1 MLHRVAARSLGQVA
15 IAFHGESWRLGH
27 ASLLLLA
34 MDGIRH
40 GASRVHS
47 GGLRS
52 GMLLRCRAVQSCI
65 AVSPVHSEVD
75 VHHLLVVLFLRLLAI
90 RDLLVEYATDGSIS
104 TVHTGLRLIHWSSG
118 LGSHLSHELWASP
131 TIQGITLQL

>member
-1 MLHRVAARSLGQVA
+1 VLHRVAARSLGQVA

-34 MDGIRH
+34 MDRIRH
-40 GASRVHS
+40 GANRARS

-52 GMLLRCRAVQSCI
+52 GMLLRCRAVKSGI

-75 VHHLLVVLFLRLLAI
+75 VHHLLVVLFLRLFPG
-90 RDLLVEYATDGSIS
+90 DLLVKYATDGSIS

-131 TIQGITLQL
+131 TIEGITLQL